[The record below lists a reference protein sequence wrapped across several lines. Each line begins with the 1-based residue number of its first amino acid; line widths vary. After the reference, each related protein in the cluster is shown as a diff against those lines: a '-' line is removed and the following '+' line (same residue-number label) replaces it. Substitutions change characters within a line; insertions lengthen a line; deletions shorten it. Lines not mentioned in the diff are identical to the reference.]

1 VDHDIGLLPHQIPDI
16 GIILH
21 PELPGIS
28 AGQGKAGCL
37 GDAERTFGF
46 RLVFGKILT
55 GPESNVHQSA
65 GIIH

>member
-1 VDHDIGLLPHQIPDI
+1 VDHDVRLLPHQIPDI

-28 AGQGKAGCL
+28 AWQGKAGCL
-37 GDAERTFGF
+37 GDAECTFGF
-46 RLVFGKILT
+46 RLVFRKILT
-55 GPESNVHQSA
+55 GPESNVHQTA